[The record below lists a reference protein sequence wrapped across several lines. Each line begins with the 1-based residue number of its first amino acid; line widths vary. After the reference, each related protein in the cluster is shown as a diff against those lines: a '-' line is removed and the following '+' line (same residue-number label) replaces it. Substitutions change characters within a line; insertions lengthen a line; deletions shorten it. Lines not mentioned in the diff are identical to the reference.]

1 MFHRKSSKTTRPNSS
16 VRFFDLSPRQGP
28 LVGIHRKL
36 SILWNELVE
45 SGDENR
51 LGKCERCGFRRW
63 RLSRTRCMV
72 CGAALC
78 ENCQMVAGYANDHVT
93 GSVRSSESTWP
104 RVPNVSPYH
113 TVCSW
118 ESFDR
123 WAWTFISRGHAPAV
137 LGQQYVLGGIRLHPG
152 TAGRTVALA
161 EDFRRTQKLAQVRNL
176 TEAEDHESAAGIYQ
190 ELGMWKEAGEVRRI
204 GRRQLVTQV
213 HVNVNDL
220 VDQVRKAGIA
230 TDYTCPTCG
239 GHIHITGETLAT
251 LRNCQHCGS
260 VVQTTDLVDF
270 LIKVVGYQ

>member
-51 LGKCERCGFRRW
+51 LGKCERSGFRRW

-78 ENCQMVAGYANDHVT
+78 ENCQMVAGSANADLT
-93 GSVRSSESTWP
+93 GCVRSSESTWP

-118 ESFDR
+118 ECFDR

-137 LGQQYVLGGIRLHPG
+137 LGQQYVLSGIRLHPG
-152 TAGRTVALA
+152 TAGRGVALA
-161 EDFRRTQKLAQVRNL
+161 EDFCRTQKLAQVRNL
-176 TEAEDHESAAGIYQ
+176 TEADRPRVCGRHLPRARDVEGSRRGPEDRS
-190 ELGMWKEAGEVRRI
+190 
-204 GRRQLVTQV
+204 
-213 HVNVNDL
+213 
-220 VDQVRKAGIA
+220 
-230 TDYTCPTCG
+230 
-239 GHIHITGETLAT
+239 
-251 LRNCQHCGS
+251 
-260 VVQTTDLVDF
+260 TTARDP
-270 LIKVVGYQ
+270 GPCERE